1 MKSLEK
7 GRECQDAK
15 RKGQEEWAEDTEES
29 WGLLLSTV
37 SLARRER
44 RAASV
49 A

>member
-1 MKSLEK
+1 ML
-7 GRECQDAK
+7 REREGK
-15 RKGQEEWAEDTEES
+15 AEGTEGC

-37 SLARRER
+37 SVARRER